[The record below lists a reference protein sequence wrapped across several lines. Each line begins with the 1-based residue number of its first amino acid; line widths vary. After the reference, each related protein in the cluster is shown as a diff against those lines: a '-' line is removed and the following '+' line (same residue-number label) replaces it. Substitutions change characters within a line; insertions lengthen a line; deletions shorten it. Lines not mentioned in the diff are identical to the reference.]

1 MKFVHFETYASK
13 YLAVAPAYLDTGYW
27 LSWEHVY
34 HYEVCP
40 RLRKCRGHNY
50 VEPKPPPP
58 PPHPHVMIPYA
69 SVSVFV
75 LVKCTCLV
83 HHPHPPPP
91 TRRAPGQSVPH
102 VG

>member
-34 HYEVCP
+34 HYE
-40 RLRKCRGHNY
+40 
-50 VEPKPPPP
+50 PPPP